1 MIMTQKDITNVVLL
15 SPVLL
20 ENDRMNDGQQ
30 KYRMMELTQ
39 VKLSIVIPV
48 YNEVHTIAEVVSNVL
63 DTPFNKE
70 IIIVDDGS
78 TDGTADVLKQIARA
92 RQEVIVVYSERNCGK
107 GAAIRKGFKFST
119 GDIVIIQDADLEY
132 DPREY
137 PLVVKPIL
145 ESKADVVYGSR
156 FRGETQ
162 RVLFFWHY
170 VGNKFLTTL
179 SNMFTNLNL
188 SDMETGY
195 KVFRREVIK
204 CLDLKSN
211 RFGIEP
217 ELTAKVARKGFR
229 IYEVPISYY
238 GRTYAEGK
246 KIGWKDGMLA
256 IYTILRYGFW
266 D

>member
-1 MIMTQKDITNVVLL
+1 MIMAQKHVTITEPQ
-15 SPVLL
+15 SPGSLRDRV
-20 ENDRMNDGQQ
+20 ENDKLNGRRMKG
-30 KYRMMELTQ
+30 LTE
-39 VKLSIVIPV
+39 VKLSVVIPV
-48 YNEVHTIAEVVSNVL
+48 FNEVHTIAEVVHNVL
-63 DTPFNKE
+63 NTPFRKE
-70 IIIVDDGS
+70 VIIIDDGS
-78 TDGTADVLKQIARA
+78 TDGTADVLGKIAQERE
-92 RQEVIVVYSERNCGK
+92 EVIVVRGDRNCGK
-107 GAAIRKGFKFST
+107 GAAIRDGFKLVT

-137 PLVVKPIL
+137 PVLINPIL
-145 ESKADVVYGSR
+145 EAKADVVFGSR

-170 VGNKFLTTL
+170 VGNKMLTTL

-195 KVFRREVIK
+195 KVFRREVVG
-204 CLDLKSN
+204 CLNLKSN

-217 ELTAKVARKGFR
+217 ELVAKVARKGFR
-229 IYEVPISYY
+229 IYEVPVSYY

-246 KIGWKDGMLA
+246 KIGWKDGLRA
-256 IYTILRYGFW
+256 VFTILRYGFW

>member
-1 MIMTQKDITNVVLL
+1 MIMTQKGSANVQSQFPELL
-15 SPVLL
+15 QNS
-20 ENDRMNDGQQ
+20 RMSDARQEYQ
-30 KYRMMELTQ
+30 MMDLMQ
-39 VKLSIVIPV
+39 VKVSIVIPV

-78 TDGTADVLKQIARA
+78 TDGTVDVLKQIARV
-92 RQEVIVVYSERNCGK
+92 RQEVIVIYGERNCGK

-137 PLVVKPIL
+137 PLLVKPIL

-195 KVFRREVIK
+195 KVFRREVVK

-246 KIGWKDGMLA
+246 KIGWKDGALA

>member
-1 MIMTQKDITNVVLL
+1 MIMAQKQITNDEPQFPDSLQNRR
-15 SPVLL
+15 
-20 ENDRMNDGQQ
+20 ENDKLNNHRM
-30 KYRMMELTQ
+30 KSFTE

-48 YNEVHTIAEVVSNVL
+48 FNEVRTIVEVVNNVL
-63 DTPFNKE
+63 KTPFLKE
-70 IIIVDDGS
+70 VIIVDDGS
-78 TDGTADVLKQIARA
+78 TDGTADILGKIAKERE
-92 RQEVIVVYSERNCGK
+92 EVIVVYSEQNGGK
-107 GAAIRKGFKFST
+107 GAAIRGGFKYVT

-137 PLVVKPIL
+137 PVLINPIL
-145 ESKADVVYGSR
+145 EAKADVVFGSR

-170 VGNKFLTTL
+170 VGNKILTTL

-195 KVFRREVIK
+195 KVFRREVVE
-204 CLDLKSN
+204 CLNLKSN

-217 ELTAKVARKGFR
+217 ELVAKVARKGFR
-229 IYEVPISYY
+229 IYEVPVSYY

-246 KIGWKDGMLA
+246 KIGWKDGLLA
-256 IYTILRYGFW
+256 IFTILRYGFC

>member
-1 MIMTQKDITNVVLL
+1 MIMTQKDITNADPQ
-15 SPVLL
+15 SQALL
-20 ENDRMNDGQQ
+20 ENCRMSDRRQRSR
-30 KYRMMELTQ
+30 RMDLTQ

-48 YNEVHTIAEVVSNVL
+48 YNEVRTVAEVVSNVL

-70 IIIVDDGS
+70 VIIVDDGS
-78 TDGTADVLKQIARA
+78 TDGTADVLKQIARV
-92 RQEVIVVYSERNCGK
+92 RQELIVVYGERNCGK
-107 GAAIRKGFKFST
+107 GAAIRDGFKFTT

-137 PLVVKPIL
+137 PTLIKPIL
-145 ESKADVVYGSR
+145 EANADVVYGSR
-156 FRGETQ
+156 FRGEAQ

-170 VGNKFLTTL
+170 VGNKVLTTL
-179 SNMFTNLNL
+179 SNMLTNLNL

-195 KVFRREVIK
+195 KVFRREVIEG
-204 CLDLKSN
+204 LDLKSN

-217 ELTAKVARKGFR
+217 ELTAKVARAGFR

-246 KIGWKDGMLA
+246 KIGWKDGLLA
-256 IYTILRYGFW
+256 ILTILRYGIW
-266 D
+266 R

>member
-1 MIMTQKDITNVVLL
+1 M
-15 SPVLL
+15 
-20 ENDRMNDGQQ
+20 
-30 KYRMMELTQ
+30 
-39 VKLSIVIPV
+39 KLSVVIPV
-48 YNEVHTIAEVVSNVL
+48 FNEVHTIAEVVHKVL
-63 DTPFNKE
+63 AAPFQKE
-70 IIIVDDGS
+70 VIIVDDGS
-78 TDGTADVLKQIARA
+78 TDGTADVLKRIAQLR
-92 RQEVIVVYSERNCGK
+92 REVMVIYSEKNCGK
-107 GAAIRKGFKFST
+107 GAAVRDGFRCAT
-119 GDIVIIQDADLEY
+119 GDIVVIQDADQEY

-137 PLVVKPIL
+137 PLLIKPIA
-145 ESKADVVYGSR
+145 EGRADVVYGSR

-195 KVFRREVIK
+195 KVFRREVVE

-229 IYEVPISYY
+229 VYEVPVSYY

-246 KIGWKDGMLA
+246 KIGWKDGLTA
-256 IYTILRYGFW
+256 IFTVLRYGLW